1 MGLLTTL
8 FMSHIITYTEEIEE
22 HGYCQ
27 QRPELRTGDKYLYE
41 VDGEKRLRIVLSVHL
56 DKYVWENVAQW
67 STEIE
72 EYMEDEYVLC
82 RMPVHVGTQEEAEIS
97 VFVAKGLVGVLT
109 RDKDLVRGEMVI
121 PSRIVDIVV
130 KGVCP
135 FGFYDCANLTRV
147 VFSPM
152 VVIAYEKAFAQSG
165 LKEMAFNEEVAVT
178 IHITAVDD
186 CKDMPKFDRLFDFP
200 FPGMYMFCGGKA
212 FRKWEQKLHD
222 LHFLN

>member
-1 MGLLTTL
+1 MP
-8 FMSHIITYTEEIEE
+8 HIITYTEEIEE

-41 VDGEKRLRIVLSVHL
+41 VDGEERLRIVLSVHF
-56 DKYVWENVAQW
+56 DKYVWEDVAQW

-72 EYMEDEYVLC
+72 EYMEDEYVMC
-82 RMPVHVGTQEEAEIS
+82 GMPVQVGTQEETEIP

-109 RDKDLVRGEMVI
+109 RDKDLVHGEMVI
-121 PSRIVDIVV
+121 PSSIGNIVV
-130 KGVCP
+130 RGVCP

-152 VVIAYEKAFAQSG
+152 VVIAYEKAFAQGG
-165 LKEMAFNEEVAVT
+165 LKEMVFNEEVAVM

-186 CKDMPKFDRLFDFP
+186 CKEMPKFDRLFDFP
-200 FPGMYMFCGGKA
+200 FPGMYMFSGGDA